1 MSAILKA
8 IADGDWHST
17 EWLAIEL
24 SISRRSVAQ
33 QMRRHVVDGLVERSV
48 EKPFDYRLIAQPAE
62 APTAWPPAVVAA
74 PPPTADVAPVD
85 APPIASFAIWDDG
98 SITISRDSDA
108 MYLSPDEVARLNAH
122 MARFR

>member
-1 MSAILKA
+1 VAA
-8 IADGDWHST
+8 GR
-17 EWLAIEL
+17 
-24 SISRRSVAQ
+24 RRS
-33 QMRRHVVDGLVERSV
+33 
-48 EKPFDYRLIAQPAE
+48 
-62 APTAWPPAVVAA
+62 A